1 MIKNIKILVL
11 FFFIILNFDSKS
23 IADEFYF
30 EGNEIEILNN
40 GNRLISN
47 KGVKITSADNIV
59 ITAEEFDYNKLK
71 SELLLNG
78 NIIINDIDNKTI
90 IKTNKI
96 KYLKNKEEIY
106 TYGESEI
113 DIEEKYSFKSKDV
126 VFFREKKEIKSNF
139 KTIII
144 DNDGNNFITE
154 KFLFLLEDKTLKG
167 EKVILKDIA
176 GNKTSLES
184 FFGSLKNKEFFGKDV
199 KVNFDNKSFGNAENE
214 PRMYGNTLK
223 TNQNESVISK
233 GIFTTCK
240 KRKGCPPWTI
250 KAKEIHHDKKKKI
263 INYRNAWLEVYDRP
277 IIYFPKFFH
286 PDPTV
291 KRQSGFLIPRFTDS
305 GNTGT
310 SIQIPY
316 FKVLDINKDMTI
328 KPRLFTN
335 QSLILQS
342 EYREVEKNYT
352 HIMDFSIFTSILS
365 NKHQTSKSH
374 FYSNTVLDLENSFFE
389 DSTLNVNLEQTTNDT
404 YLKKYKINS
413 PLIKSET
420 LMHSFL
426 QYDGYGDTSSL
437 NLSVETYEDLTKNT
451 HDRYEVIF
459 PNIKYSKN
467 LDDALNLNGSL
478 NLNSSVY
485 QKQYETNKYEQ
496 SFINN
501 FSYSSP
507 SKFKENG
514 LVTDYK
520 LSLIN
525 PNERKKTGSKNES
538 NSKSQLL
545 SKFMYSMSYPLKKET
560 DLYNNFLTPTLSYRF
575 SPNITKNIS
584 NADRRL
590 DASTINSFERI
601 SESGAVEG
609 GTKFDFWS

>member
-113 DIEEKYSFKSKDV
+113 DIEEKYSFKSKNV

-154 KFLFLLEDKTLKG
+154 KFLFLIEDKTLKG
-167 EKVILKDIA
+167 EKVILKDNA

-240 KRKGCPPWTI
+240 
-250 KAKEIHHDKKKKI
+250 
-263 INYRNAWLEVYDRP
+263 
-277 IIYFPKFFH
+277 
-286 PDPTV
+286 
-291 KRQSGFLIPRFTDS
+291 
-305 GNTGT
+305 
-310 SIQIPY
+310 
-316 FKVLDINKDMTI
+316 
-328 KPRLFTN
+328 
-335 QSLILQS
+335 
-342 EYREVEKNYT
+342 
-352 HIMDFSIFTSILS
+352 
-365 NKHQTSKSH
+365 
-374 FYSNTVLDLENSFFE
+374 
-389 DSTLNVNLEQTTNDT
+389 
-404 YLKKYKINS
+404 
-413 PLIKSET
+413 
-420 LMHSFL
+420 
-426 QYDGYGDTSSL
+426 
-437 NLSVETYEDLTKNT
+437 
-451 HDRYEVIF
+451 
-459 PNIKYSKN
+459 
-467 LDDALNLNGSL
+467 
-478 NLNSSVY
+478 
-485 QKQYETNKYEQ
+485 
-496 SFINN
+496 
-501 FSYSSP
+501 
-507 SKFKENG
+507 
-514 LVTDYK
+514 
-520 LSLIN
+520 
-525 PNERKKTGSKNES
+525 
-538 NSKSQLL
+538 
-545 SKFMYSMSYPLKKET
+545 
-560 DLYNNFLTPTLSYRF
+560 
-575 SPNITKNIS
+575 
-584 NADRRL
+584 
-590 DASTINSFERI
+590 
-601 SESGAVEG
+601 
-609 GTKFDFWS
+609 